1 MLGTSD
7 GKQTPWYLFTPR
19 YYHFNCCPVITPL
32 NLELRAMTWSLTLY
46 LKWSWDRIQK
56 NNVNNS
62 DCVHIISFW
71 IYCYISQWHLMHFPF
86 TWYFW
91 RGVRSQLGMVC
102 RNLFN
107 DIFVLGFLLLSSN
120 FQNFLPGFR
129 VLVCLDVFFLLV
141 WILGGSL
148 LVNRP

>member
-1 MLGTSD
+1 M
-7 GKQTPWYLFTPR
+7 
-19 YYHFNCCPVITPL
+19 
-32 NLELRAMTWSLTLY
+32 
-46 LKWSWDRIQK
+46 
-56 NNVNNS
+56 NNS
-62 DCVHIISFW
+62 DCVPIISFW

-129 VLVCLDVFFLLV
+129 VHFIGRGRYSRPFPFPCFSGCLLPSGLDPWWDPSCTSSTKLHEQLHLKRRSTDCKKSYNVCRLYIKCF
-141 WILGGSL
+141 
-148 LVNRP
+148 